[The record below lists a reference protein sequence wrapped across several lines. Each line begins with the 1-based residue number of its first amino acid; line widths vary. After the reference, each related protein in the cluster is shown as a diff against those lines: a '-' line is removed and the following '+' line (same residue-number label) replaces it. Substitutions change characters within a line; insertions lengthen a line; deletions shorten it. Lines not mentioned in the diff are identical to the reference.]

1 MRRAVS
7 EPLPSP
13 CDWMEVRTAD
23 CAYVLV
29 MPTCSRLGVARR
41 AGAPEGNLMSNKPH
55 QHPHGKQRTSRTT
68 RLVVAI
74 VLIVIFAAGLVAS
87 LDGHPVL
94 LR

>member
-1 MRRAVS
+1 
-7 EPLPSP
+7 
-13 CDWMEVRTAD
+13 
-23 CAYVLV
+23 
-29 MPTCSRLGVARR
+29 
-41 AGAPEGNLMSNKPH
+41 MSNKPH